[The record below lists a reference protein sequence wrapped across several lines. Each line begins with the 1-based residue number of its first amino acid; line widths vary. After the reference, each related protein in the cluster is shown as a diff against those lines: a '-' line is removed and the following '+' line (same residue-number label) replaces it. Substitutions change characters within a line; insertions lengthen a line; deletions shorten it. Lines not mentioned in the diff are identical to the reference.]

1 MGKSQARRIWEI
13 LLKVGL
19 QYTPQHQMITS
30 ANYKRMG
37 YGLCVHTCMH
47 THYVEGKGWGGDRKR
62 DREFL
67 ASKRSSFATTPADV
81 PGPWPNS
88 WFLLKQSLSTSLKK
102 VASSK
107 TGLGSPLQGEK
118 GHTEKKKKK
127 KTDRGWGICRKKRAQ
142 ERKQR
147 NRSQEES
154 AEFRIRAS
162 GEMLLTKITVIRI
175 ILTGPICVL
184 RVREMRVMQ
193 APGVWGLIREQ
204 KDAKKQSKCLLP
216 YRPRG

>member
-1 MGKSQARRIWEI
+1 MRTHIPINLTEPNHHNIRTREYQDDDVFPNASYPSLTGESYHQTMKEAKGKNTDFESGEKPGQKNLGDFIKGGASVHSPTSDDHISQLQKDGIWA
-13 LLKVGL
+13 VC
-19 QYTPQHQMITS
+19 THMH
-30 ANYKRMG
+30 A
-37 YGLCVHTCMH
+37 H

-127 KTDRGWGICRKKRAQ
+127 K
-142 ERKQR
+142 
-147 NRSQEES
+147 NR
-154 AEFRIRAS
+154 
-162 GEMLLTKITVIRI
+162 
-175 ILTGPICVL
+175 
-184 RVREMRVMQ
+184 
-193 APGVWGLIREQ
+193 
-204 KDAKKQSKCLLP
+204 
-216 YRPRG
+216 